1 MTESKQD
8 NQPTESPSAR
18 HYRKIAAELRIG
30 KAQVEATAGLLGEG
44 GTVPFIARYRKE
56 ATGSLDEVAIMA
68 IRDRLNQLAELDKRH
83 EAIFKSLVEREL
95 LTEELK
101 EKIAAAET
109 LTILEDIYLPYRPKR
124 RTRATVA
131 REKGLEPLAQLLFNQ
146 EEFDPLTEAAVFVD
160 LEKGVATPGEALSGA
175 RDIIAEWVNED
186 ENARARMRQFFMAK
200 AVFHAQ
206 VISGKEAEGSRY
218 RDYYDWEEPAAKA
231 PSHR

>member
-1 MTESKQD
+1 MESRKAMTESTHN
-8 NQPTESPSAR
+8 NQITESPSAR

-30 KAQVEATAGLLGEG
+30 KVQVESTATLLCEG

-68 IRDRLNQLAELDKRH
+68 IRDRLNQLMELDKRR

-131 REKGLEPLAQLLFNQ
+131 REKGLEPLAQRLFNQ

-160 LEKGVATPGEALSGA
+160 PEKGVATPEEALSGA
-175 RDIIAEWVNED
+175 RDIIAEWLNED
-186 ENARARMRQFFMAK
+186 EKARSRMRQFFMAK

-206 VISGKEAEGSRY
+206 VISG
-218 RDYYDWEEPAAKA
+218 
-231 PSHR
+231 